1 MKKAIV
7 IGASSGI
14 GKELAEILSENNYI
28 LGLVSRRE
36 KLLVEIQKKLP
47 KKSFV
52 KSFDITS
59 QNSKDYLEAL
69 IQEMNGV
76 DLIII
81 SAGRIFI
88 NHELEFDKE
97 KKTIE
102 LNVLAFTKMINTAY
116 KYFSKKGEGQIVGIS
131 SVAALRGGYDAPAYH
146 ASKAFISN
154 YMEGLRIKAKKSK
167 LPITI
172 TDIKPGYVNTDIL
185 VKENLFW
192 VAEPEKAAFQIYQA
206 IDKKKDNA
214 YITKRWTLIAWLLK
228 IVPDFIYKRF

>member
-1 MKKAIV
+1 MKKAII

-59 QNSKDYLEAL
+59 ANSRDYLEEL

-88 NHELEFDKE
+88 NHQLEFEKE

-116 KYFSKKGEGQIVGIS
+116 KYFNKKGEGQIVGIS

-146 ASKAFISN
+146 ASKAFVSN

-172 TDIKPGYVNTDIL
+172 TDIKPGYVNTRIL

-192 VAEPEKAAFQIYQA
+192 VAEPEKAALQIYQA
-206 IDKKKDNA
+206 IDKKKDHA

>member
-1 MKKAIV
+1 MKKAII

-59 QNSKDYLEAL
+59 ANSRDYLEEL

-88 NHELEFDKE
+88 NHQLEFEKE

-116 KYFSKKGEGQIVGIS
+116 KYFSQKGEGQIVGIS

-146 ASKAFISN
+146 ASKAFVSN

-172 TDIKPGYVNTDIL
+172 TDIKPGYVNTRIL

-192 VAEPEKAAFQIYQA
+192 VAEPEKAALQIYQA
-206 IDKKKDNA
+206 IDKKKDHA

>member
-1 MKKAIV
+1 MKKAII

-14 GKELAEILSENNYI
+14 GKELAEILSKNDYI

-36 KLLVEIQKKLP
+36 KLLIELQKKLP

-59 QNSKDYLEAL
+59 QNSINYLEDL
-69 IQEMNGV
+69 IQEMKGV

-81 SAGRIFI
+81 SAGLIYI
-88 NHELEFDKE
+88 NHELEFEKE
-97 KKTIE
+97 KKTID
-102 LNVLAFTKMINTAY
+102 LNVLAFTKMINITY
-116 KYFSKKGEGQIVGIS
+116 KYFSKKGKGHIVGIS

-185 VKENLFW
+185 VKENLFL
-192 VAEPEKAAFQIYQA
+192 VAEPEKAALQIYKA
-206 IDKKKDNA
+206 IDKKKDHA